1 MNKKGKELEKKLK
14 DTQIIPDD
22 YLKNLETLNFYS
34 KIDKKNEDTKLFIND
49 VKKVNI

>member
-22 YLKNLETLNFYS
+22 YLKTLESLSFYS
-34 KIDKKNEDTKLFIND
+34 KMEKKEEDIKLFIND
-49 VKKVNI
+49 NKKVNV